1 MKKCGIYKITNKQ
14 TGKFYIGSSIDIRQR
29 WYAHKSKLRRD
40 VHCNQHLQNSWNKYG
55 EESFLFE
62 VVLCVDEE
70 SLLTEEQRVMDET
83 GCCDRG
89 IGYNKAIY
97 SSSPMKGKN
106 HSDQTKQKLREI
118 MTGRKVS
125 DQTKKKISKANKGRV
140 FSEETKRKMSEAK
153 LGKAPTCAYDP
164 PSEEGRKKLSEF
176 AKTRTGHK
184 NPNSRLTPEQIQS
197 MRVDF
202 ESKEMTNGQIA
213 EKYEV
218 SLSTVKRVKY
228 GKTKY

>member
-83 GCCDRG
+83 GCCDRE

-97 SSSPMKGKN
+97 SSSPMKGKS
-106 HSDQTKQKLREI
+106 HSDQA
-118 MTGRKVS
+118 
-125 DQTKKKISKANKGRV
+125 KKKISKASKSRV
-140 FSEETKRKMSEAK
+140 FSEETRRKLSIASKGRRHSEEAKKKMSEAK
-153 LGKAPTCAYDP
+153 KGKAPTCAYDP
-164 PSEEGRKKLSEF
+164 PSEEGRKKISEF
-176 AKTRTGHK
+176 AKTRIGHK
-184 NPNSRLTPEQIQS
+184 NPNSRLTPDQIQS

-202 ESKEMTNGQIA
+202 ESKEMTNRQIA